1 MPSPG
6 RQEAI
11 HAILEKLVASEA
23 ISLAL
28 LGNEDGFLVAAV
40 PETEAASVAAAIGA
54 SLSQLSDR
62 VAEGRAVDEITIQFG
77 DRQRLVCRPVPCE
90 RTEILL
96 SVQVQPNRP
105 YRRLTGW
112 AMREICAVWTMG

>member
-54 SLSQLSDR
+54 SLSQLSSPIM
-62 VAEGRAVDEITIQFG
+62 VINT
-77 DRQRLVCRPVPCE
+77 
-90 RTEILL
+90 
-96 SVQVQPNRP
+96 
-105 YRRLTGW
+105 
-112 AMREICAVWTMG
+112 